1 MKTATLT
8 PPIQTLDTHQFGRPH
23 EGAAYLVR
31 GERLALVEAGTAREA
46 DRLCAA
52 LRGERLDFLFVTHVH
67 LDHAGGAGALAR
79 EHPEARIIVHPRAV
93 RHLVDP
99 SRLIEGVRAASRE
112 MFPLYGE
119 PIPIP
124 ENRLHA
130 AEDGERF
137 DLGRGIEIQAVYAP
151 GHAPHH
157 LCFFEQEHRVLFSGD
172 ALGHH
177 DVPVLLPLTVPPRF
191 DRNAGRETLARLR
204 SLDPVWIA
212 FTHFGLAKNG
222 VERIDAYA
230 RELETWLNRVEQL
243 AAQGDESD
251 VIARVFADP
260 MASAWTDLDRQV
272 AAMCIR
278 GAIASVRSET
288 S

>member
-1 MKTATLT
+1 MTASLS
-8 PPIQTLDTHQFGRPH
+8 PQLQTIDTHQFGRPN
-23 EGAAYLVR
+23 EGAAYLLR
-31 GERLALVEAGTAREA
+31 GERQALVETGTAREA
-46 DRLCAA
+46 GRLCAA

-79 EHPEARIIVHPRAV
+79 EHPEARVVVHPRAV

-119 PIPIP
+119 PLPIP
-124 ENRLHA
+124 ENRLHSV
-130 AEDGERF
+130 EDGECF
-137 DLGRGIEIQAVYAP
+137 DLGKGIEIQAVYAP

-157 LCFFEQEHRVLFSGD
+157 VCFFERGRRVLFSGD

-177 DVPVLLPLTVPPRF
+177 NVPVQLPLTVPPRF
-191 DRNAGRETLARLR
+191 DRHAGLETLARLA
-204 SLDPVWIA
+204 SLGPEWIA

-222 VERIDAYA
+222 VEQINAYA
-230 RELETWLNRVEQL
+230 RELEAWLERIERL
-243 AAQGDESD
+243 ASQGEEAE

-260 MASAWTDLDRQV
+260 AASEWTELDRQV

-278 GAIASVRSET
+278 GAIASMTADVN
-288 S
+288 